1 MPIKSRERIPRFN
14 PRTDIPTIPNA
25 MSIAGA
31 VLAWR
36 GAKRIDTAAGIAQI
50 AAGRFIDVLDGIVAR
65 KTGQT
70 SDFGA
75 LLDAGLDKAVT
86 AIILYEIKSKK
97 LAPTEIIAAIT
108 AFNGINAVAS
118 AKTIVEAGD
127 ETVRPEIS
135 GKLALAL
142 ETSSLLA
149 HLVGS
154 RLETT
159 GQSQLARV
167 ARGIGNLAFAV
178 SLPLA
183 FKSTLSYIERA
194 RQSKRRNDK

>member
-1 MPIKSRERIPRFN
+1 MPIKSREKIPRFN

-31 VLAWR
+31 ILAWR
-36 GAKRIDTAAGIAQI
+36 GAKRIDTAAGIAQV

-86 AIILYEIKSKK
+86 AIILYAIKSKN

-149 HLVGS
+149 HLLGS

-167 ARGIGNLAFAV
+167 TRGIGNLAFAV
-178 SLPLA
+178 SLPFA
-183 FKSTLSYIERA
+183 VKSTLSYIERA

>member
-1 MPIKSRERIPRFN
+1 
-14 PRTDIPTIPNA
+14 

-31 VLAWR
+31 ILAWR
-36 GAKRIDTAAGIAQI
+36 GAKRIDTAAGIAQV

-75 LLDAGLDKAVT
+75 GLDAGLDKAVT
-86 AIILYEIKSKK
+86 AIILYKIKSKN

-127 ETVRPEIS
+127 KTVRPEIS

-178 SLPLA
+178 SLPFA
-183 FKSTLSYIERA
+183 VKSTLSYVERA
-194 RQSKRRNDK
+194 RQSKHRNDK

>member
-1 MPIKSRERIPRFN
+1 MPIKSREKIPRFN

-31 VLAWR
+31 ILACR
-36 GAKRIDTAAGIAQI
+36 GAKRIDTAAGIAQV
-50 AAGRFIDVLDGIVAR
+50 AAGRFIDVLDGIIAR

-97 LAPTEIIAAIT
+97 LAPTEIIAAII

-142 ETSSLLA
+142 ETISLLA

-159 GQSQLARV
+159 SQSQLARV
-167 ARGIGNLAFAV
+167 ARDIGNLAFAV

-183 FKSTLSYIERA
+183 FESTASYIKRA

>member
-31 VLAWR
+31 VLALC
-36 GAKRIDTAAGIAQI
+36 GAKRIDTTAGIAQV

-86 AIILYEIKSKK
+86 AIILYEIKSKN

-149 HLVGS
+149 HLLGS

-159 GQSQLARV
+159 GQGQLARV

-183 FKSTLSYIERA
+183 FKSTLSYVKRA

>member
-1 MPIKSRERIPRFN
+1 MPIKSREKIPRFN

-36 GAKRIDTAAGIAQI
+36 GAKRIDTTTGVAQV
-50 AAGRFIDVLDGIVAR
+50 AAGRFIDILDGIVAR

-86 AIILYEIKSKK
+86 AIILYEIKSKN

-135 GKLALAL
+135 GKLALAF

-149 HLVGS
+149 HLLGS

-159 GQSQLARV
+159 GQGQLARV
-167 ARGIGNLAFAV
+167 ARGIGDLAFAV

-183 FKSTLSYIERA
+183 FKSTLSYVKRA

>member
-1 MPIKSRERIPRFN
+1 MPIKSREKIPRFN
-14 PRTDIPTIPNA
+14 PRTDILTIPNA

-36 GAKRIDTAAGIAQI
+36 GAKRIDTAAGIAQV
-50 AAGRFIDVLDGIVAR
+50 AAGRFIDILDGIVAR

-86 AIILYEIKSKK
+86 AIILYEIKSKN

-135 GKLALAL
+135 GKLALAF

-149 HLVGS
+149 HLLGS

-159 GQSQLARV
+159 SQGQLARV
-167 ARGIGNLAFAV
+167 ARGIGDLAFAV

-183 FKSTLSYIERA
+183 FKSTLSYVKRA

>member
-1 MPIKSRERIPRFN
+1 MPIKSREKIPRFN

-36 GAKRIDTAAGIAQI
+36 GAKRIDTAAGVAQV

-86 AIILYEIKSKK
+86 AIILYEIKSKN

-159 GQSQLARV
+159 GQGQLARV
-167 ARGIGNLAFAV
+167 ARGIGDLAFAV

-183 FKSTLSYIERA
+183 FKSTLSYVKRA

>member
-1 MPIKSRERIPRFN
+1 MPIKSREKIPRFN

-31 VLAWR
+31 ILAWR
-36 GAKRIDTAAGIAQI
+36 GAKRIDTAAGIAQV

-75 LLDAGLDKAVT
+75 LLDAGLDKVVT
-86 AIILYEIKSKK
+86 AIILYEIKSKN

-127 ETVRPEIS
+127 ETVRPKIS
-135 GKLALAL
+135 GK
-142 ETSSLLA
+142 
-149 HLVGS
+149 VGASARNQLIASPPS
-154 RLETT
+154 RQPSRNHRPE
-159 GQSQLARV
+159 
-167 ARGIGNLAFAV
+167 
-178 SLPLA
+178 P
-183 FKSTLSYIERA
+183 A
-194 RQSKRRNDK
+194 RQSCSRYRQFSVRCIAAVRS

>member
-1 MPIKSRERIPRFN
+1 MPGKSHEKTLRFN
-14 PRTDIPTIPNA
+14 PWTDIPTIPNA

-31 VLAWR
+31 VLA
-36 GAKRIDTAAGIAQI
+36 
-50 AAGRFIDVLDGIVAR
+50 
-65 KTGQT
+65 
-70 SDFGA
+70 
-75 LLDAGLDKAVT
+75 
-86 AIILYEIKSKK
+86 
-97 LAPTEIIAAIT
+97 
-108 AFNGINAVAS
+108 

-178 SLPLA
+178 SLPFA

-194 RQSKRRNDK
+194 RQSKHRNDK